1 MYSRKERNVVTVLEK
16 RIDIQAREGKN
27 IRSEL
32 HLENTD
38 GRHVRGEIFS
48 DQARIV
54 PALTRFVNAER
65 GYPIVFGVDVEGLS
79 AGDMISGQITLATD
93 GGEVSVPVSVRIMA
107 EPSETLP
114 GRVRSLRDFARLAE
128 RDPQEAFRVF
138 RSRPFARLAAVN
150 GAAEDALCRGLTAA
164 PVTEDRMEEFL
175 TASGLKTMVRIS
187 MDRERADFYQV
198 TESMQDI
205 LLLRR
210 NTWGHIVI
218 DIEVSGD
225 FLEVPRRRITEED
238 FVGSTCELEYRVLK
252 PRLGDGRR
260 FGKITLVIRG
270 HRTDF
275 LVTASAHEEG
285 YSSGRMT
292 IRRNT
297 AQLARLYT
305 DYLCGSVSAEE
316 LADRSLPLLEENA
329 GLGADDGTALCL
341 YRAYLY
347 DLTGN
352 RREAVTCIKSLD
364 GCDLSTESPEV
375 LGAYRYL
382 LARTGMEKPDPE
394 ELAERISGLF
404 LRRQESYVC
413 MKLCMLTDEDLARNS
428 RRLFAMA
435 DTLAAHGSRSPMLY
449 AEVLR
454 LLREDDSRLTR
465 LTPLMEQVLAFAARR
480 NLMTRELA
488 LRTAYLSE
496 NLRSYSENVY
506 RVLAAAY
513 DSFPMDSI
521 LEAIVRLVMKGQPRN
536 RRYFRWYAEAVEKNL
551 RIIRLYEYYIE
562 TIPESFRGLLPLAV
576 RKYFAYNN
584 TLSDSGKAFVY
595 ANIVRHRGEDPET
608 YKTYSDQMERFAFL
622 ALERGKTGTDYAA
635 LYSWFVHDVPDG
647 RAGENLADL
656 LFTERVYTDEPG
668 ICSVIVIHS
677 GLRRED
683 RYPLQHGQAFIR
695 RYTKD
700 AQILFETASS
710 MRLRTPVAYSTE
722 PLLYREAYIGG
733 CRQKFPDAV
742 GIVMDATAGSGRKDP
757 VAAENF
763 QFWRAAAESDAFTDS
778 FRAEARRK
786 LLGFYAHHP
795 EFAGF
800 GEKVRDEDLWVRTD
814 KAAYISVL
822 LSVGQVRHA
831 YDLLVRYGFEKV
843 PADMLVR
850 VASQMIEASD
860 GRYDEELLLLVSYV
874 FRADKYDERILT
886 YLAEHYEGSMEDML
900 TLRKHAEDFYVE
912 TFPLDEKIL
921 ARAAFTHTSLPAD
934 SKVLRAYVEHGG
946 QRRIIRA
953 YLETAADEQLLK
965 SDPVD
970 AYTAGCIEDLIDAG
984 EPVDFAMKLMLLRRY
999 SEMKRLSVHQE
1010 ILTDR
1015 ILEESEK
1022 RGVRLVFFRN
1032 LPAPFPA
1039 QYQLE
1044 DKVIVETRANPDDTV
1059 ILRYRIG
1066 TGSLDKV
1073 EGEWKSAAL
1082 HHRFRGIFSREFTLF
1097 YGEVLT
1103 YYIEITHNGRTRR
1116 TEEESAASPLM
1127 DFKGRSCYQRINQML
1142 YDERQGLSGNL
1153 KETMRDYL
1161 KARHASSVLFTLE
1174 DES

>member
-16 RIDIQAREGKN
+16 RIDLQAREGEN

-32 HLENTD
+32 HIENTD

-54 PALTRFVNAER
+54 PALTRFVNAEK

-79 AGDMISGQITLATD
+79 AGDVISGQITLATD

-107 EPSETLP
+107 EPSEALP
-114 GRVRSLRDFARLAE
+114 GRVRSLHDFAHLAE
-128 RDPQEAFRVF
+128 HDPQEAFRIF
-138 RSRPFARLAAVN
+138 RSRSFARLAAES
-150 GAAEDALCRGLTAA
+150 GAAMDALCRGLTEA

-175 TASGLKTMVRIS
+175 VAAGLKEGVRIS
-187 MDRERADFYQV
+187 VDRERADFFRV

-205 LLLRR
+205 LLIKR
-210 NTWGHIVI
+210 NTWGHVAI

-238 FVGSTCELEYRVLK
+238 FVGSTCELEYRILK

-275 LVTASAHEEG
+275 IVTASAHEEG
-285 YSSGRMT
+285 YSSGLMKV
-292 IRRNT
+292 RRNT
-297 AQLARLYT
+297 AQLVREYT
-305 DYLCGSVSAEE
+305 DYLCGSISARE
-316 LADRSLPLLEENA
+316 LSERSVPLIEENE
-329 GLGADDGTALCL
+329 GLTSGQNAALCL
-341 YRAYLY
+341 YKAYLY
-347 DLTGN
+347 DIAGN

-364 GCDLSTESPEV
+364 GSDLSAESPEV
-375 LGAYRYL
+375 RGEYLYL
-382 LARTGMEKPDPE
+382 LARTGIEKIDAE
-394 ELAERISGLF
+394 ELTERISDLF
-404 LRRQESYVC
+404 LTRQESYVC

-428 RRLFAMA
+428 RRIFDMA
-435 DTLAAHGSRSPMLY
+435 ETLYEHGSCSPMLY

-454 LLREDDSRLTR
+454 LLREDDARLVR
-465 LTPLMEQVLAFAARR
+465 LTPLMEQVLVFASRR
-480 NLMTRELA
+480 NLMTRELT

-496 NLRSYSENVY
+496 NLRSYSENIY

-521 LEAIVRLVMKGQPRN
+521 LEAIVRLALKGQPRDS
-536 RRYFRWYAEAVEKNL
+536 RYFRWYAEAVEKNL

-562 TIPESFRGLLPLAV
+562 TIPESFTGMLPLAV

-595 ANIVRHRGEDPET
+595 ANIVRHRREDPET
-608 YKTYSDQMERFAFL
+608 YKAYSDQMEQFAFF

-635 LYSWFVHDVPDG
+635 LYSWFVRDVPDG
-647 RAGENLADL
+647 RSGRNLADL
-656 LFTERVYTDEPG
+656 LFTERIYTDEPG
-668 ICSVIVIHS
+668 IYSVIVIHS
-677 GLRRED
+677 ALKREE

-710 MRLRTPVAYSTE
+710 MRYRTPVAYSTE
-722 PLLYREAYIGG
+722 PLLDREAYIDG
-733 CRQKFPDAV
+733 CRKKFPDAT
-742 GIVMDATAGSGRKDP
+742 GIVMDATAGSGRTVP
-757 VAAENF
+757 VSADTF
-763 QFWRAAAESDAFTDS
+763 RFWRAAAESDAFTDS
-778 FRAEARRK
+778 FRTEARRK
-786 LLGFYAHHP
+786 LLGFYANHP
-795 EFAGF
+795 EFSGF
-800 GEKVRDEDLWVRTD
+800 GEHVKDEDLWVRTD

-831 YDLLVRYGFEKV
+831 YDLLVRYGFENV

-850 VASQMIEASD
+850 VASQMIEEMD

-874 FRADKYDERILT
+874 FRADKYDEKILT

-921 ARAAFTHTSLPAD
+921 VRAAFTHTSLPAD
-934 SKVLRAYVEHGG
+934 SNVLRAYAEHGG
-946 QRRIIRA
+946 RRKIIRS
-953 YLETAADEQLLK
+953 YLETAADEQLLR
-965 SDPVD
+965 DGPVD

-984 EPVDFAMKLMLLRRY
+984 EPVDFAMKLMLLRHY
-999 SEMKRLSVHQE
+999 SEMKKLSVHQE
-1010 ILTDR
+1010 ILTDQ

-1022 RGVRLVFFRN
+1022 RGVRLGFFRN

-1066 TGSLDKV
+1066 TGSLDKI

-1082 HHRFRGIFSREFTLF
+1082 YHRFRGIFSREFTLF

-1103 YYIEITHNGRTRR
+1103 YYIEITHNGRVRR

-1127 DFKGRSCYQRINQML
+1127 DFKGRSSYQRINQML

-1161 KARHASSVLFTLE
+1161 RARHAASVLFTLE